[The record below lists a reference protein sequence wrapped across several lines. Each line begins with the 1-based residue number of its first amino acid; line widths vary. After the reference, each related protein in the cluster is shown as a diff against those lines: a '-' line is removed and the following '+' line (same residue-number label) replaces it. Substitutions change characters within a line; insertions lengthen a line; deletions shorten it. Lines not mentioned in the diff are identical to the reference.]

1 MIFFF
6 LTMMDSYPR
15 KKKDEGCSPQ
25 LLDLIS
31 KERQWLLKMKE
42 DRCRVTSEEKKLELC
57 LGPPG
62 GDNWTSNN
70 DVVVSKF
77 NSKGNDQQTLLSF
90 APTTNTTSGTKRGF
104 TDTMNGGGSNSQC
117 QSHSHH
123 VFSHSWS
130 NSGYQGKCQNPQQTK
145 ISSSSSSS
153 FLQLQSTSQCLPP
166 PPPSVVMSKES
177 SQHCCNKAVD
187 LPQQSTEKK
196 AFSPPSAAANTAV
209 ANSSAQKRFLTFFF
223 SLFFFT
229 LMSVFL
235 FGQRI
240 FTISHSHAPLPNSLL
255 DKNCYYVF
263 VLYIFCGP

>member
-15 KKKDEGCSPQ
+15 KKKDESCSPQ

-31 KERQWLLKMKE
+31 KEREWLLKMKE

-57 LGPPG
+57 LGPPGG

-104 TDTMNGGGSNSQC
+104 TDTVNGGGSSSPC
-117 QSHSHH
+117 QTHSHH

-130 NSGYQGKCQNPQQTK
+130 NSGYQGKCQNPQQSK
-145 ISSSSSSS
+145 ISSSSSS

-166 PPPSVVMSKES
+166 PPPPSVVMSKES
-177 SQHCCNKAVD
+177 SQHCCNEAVD

-196 AFSPPSAAANTAV
+196 AFSPPAAANTAV

-240 FTISHSHAPLPNSLL
+240 FTISHSHAPPT
-255 DKNCYYVF
+255 
-263 VLYIFCGP
+263 

>member
-1 MIFFF
+1 
-6 LTMMDSYPR
+6 MMESYSR

-31 KERQWLLKMKE
+31 KEREWLLKMKE

-62 GDNWTSNN
+62 GDNWTSN
-70 DVVVSKF
+70 DVVSKF

-104 TDTMNGGGSNSQC
+104 TDTVNGGGGSSSPC
-117 QSHSHH
+117 QSQSHH

-130 NSGYQGKCQNPQQTK
+130 NSGYQGKAPQLQQSQQTK
-145 ISSSSSSS
+145 ISSSSSSSSS

-166 PPPSVVMSKES
+166 PPPPPSPLVMSKES

-187 LPQQSTEKK
+187 LQQQSTDKKK
-196 AFSPPSAAANTAV
+196 AFSPPSAAAAAANTAV
-209 ANSSAQKRFLTFFF
+209 PNSSAQKRFLTFFF
-223 SLFFFT
+223 SFLFFT

-240 FTISHSHAPLPNSLL
+240 FTIHTHHMPPYL
-255 DKNCYYVF
+255 
-263 VLYIFCGP
+263 VLY